1 MAVICPTC
9 KKKNEKED
17 TMKIGNKYYCIECGE
32 KREEELNNNKDGW
45 DELFEYIC
53 ELYKIK
59 KPTGMM
65 FKQIKEFRNEP
76 YKYTNWGMLATL
88 KYYHETLDNPV
99 LEDAGIGII
108 PYYYDRTAKH
118 YNKKYQVE
126 EYMDNFE
133 SEEVTKTV
141 SIKPSSKK
149 RNHIK
154 QLSFSSIVE
163 GEEDGEQ

>member
-1 MAVICPTC
+1 
-9 KKKNEKED
+9 
-17 TMKIGNKYYCIECGE
+17 
-32 KREEELNNNKDGW
+32 
-45 DELFEYIC
+45 
-53 ELYKIK
+53 
-59 KPTGMM
+59 
-65 FKQIKEFRNEP
+65 
-76 YKYTNWGMLATL
+76 
-88 KYYHETLDNPV
+88 V

-149 RNHIK
+149 TNHIK
-154 QLSFSSIVE
+154 QLSFSSVVE